1 MHCPHVRIAVGAL
14 ALLAATNV
22 AVHAQP
28 ADHPGRT
35 VTMVNPTLAG
45 STTDGLARALAVGLA
60 SRLGQP
66 FVVTNQAGGAGAIGT
81 ASVARAAPDGYTLL
95 FGAVYVLSVLPALRP
110 TEVGYKSDALVP
122 VCQTVSNAMVL
133 VVRPESRFKLLAD
146 LVAAARAEP
155 GKITYGHQ
163 GPGSIPNLATE
174 EFLQTAN
181 LRIGQVPYRGDPAVL
196 TDVLGG
202 QIDVGALVLGSVPG
216 QNVRVLGVFA
226 EERHPTFPDAPTVKE
241 QGFDVAPVSFGGLL
255 APAGTPAEILSKL
268 ESACAGAAKE
278 EAYLTA
284 AKRAAQPPTYF
295 ADRATF
301 GQRLTRDIEGKK
313 RLIERMAAPR

>member
-1 MHCPHVRIAVGAL
+1 MKRPRAAVLAL
-14 ALLAATNV
+14 AFFAGSISSG
-22 AVHAQP
+22 HAQQSTYP
-28 ADHPGRT
+28 ARN
-35 VTMVNPTLAG
+35 VTIVNPTLAG
-45 STTDGLARALAVGLA
+45 STTDGLARALAVGLS
-60 SRLGQP
+60 SRLGQQ
-66 FVVTNQAGGAGAIGT
+66 FVVSNQAGGAGAIGT
-81 ASVARAAPDGYTLL
+81 AAVARAPQDGHTLL
-95 FGAVYVLSVLPALRP
+95 FGAVYVLSVLPVLRP
-110 TEVGYKSDALVP
+110 AEVGYRSDALVP

-133 VVRPESRFKLLAD
+133 VVRPDSRFKSLAD

-181 LRIGQVPYRGDPAVL
+181 LRINQVPYRGDPAVL

-216 QNVRVLGVFA
+216 QNVRILGVFA

-255 APAGTPAEILSKL
+255 APAGTPVDVLSKL
-268 ESACAGAAKE
+268 EAACAGAARD

-284 AKRAAQPPTYF
+284 AKRAAQPPSYY

-301 GQRLTRDIEGKK
+301 GQRLARDIDTKK
-313 RLIERMAAPR
+313 GLIERMRAQR

>member
-1 MHCPHVRIAVGAL
+1 MFVRGVALFAGTWVLVTAAGA
-14 ALLAATNV
+14 AAQ
-22 AVHAQP
+22 AQP
-28 ADHPGRT
+28 ADYPART
-35 VTMVNPTLAG
+35 VTLVNPTLAG
-45 STTDGLARALAVGLA
+45 STTDGLARALALGLA
-60 SRLGQP
+60 SRLGQQ
-66 FVVTNQAGGAGAIGT
+66 FVVSNQAGGAGAIGT

-110 TEVGYKSDALVP
+110 AEVGYKSDALVP
-122 VCQTVSNAMVL
+122 ICQTVSNAMVL
-133 VVRPESRFKLLAD
+133 VVRPDSRFKSLAD
-146 LVAAARAEP
+146 LVAAARAAP

-174 EFLQTAN
+174 EFLQHAN
-181 LRIGQVPYRGDPAVL
+181 LRINQVPYRGDPAVL

-226 EERHPTFPDAPTVKE
+226 DERHPTFPDAPTVKE

-255 APAGTPAEILSKL
+255 APAGTPAAVLAKL
-268 ESACAGAAKE
+268 EEACAGAARD
-278 EAYLTA
+278 EAYVSA
-284 AKRAAQPPTYF
+284 AKRAAQPPTYY

-301 GQRLTRDIEGKK
+301 GQRLARDVETKK
-313 RLIERMAAPR
+313 RLIERMAAQR

>member
-1 MHCPHVRIAVGAL
+1 MHRPNVIVMACAL
-14 ALLAATNV
+14 ALLAATSD
-22 AVHAQP
+22 AVRAQQADYP
-28 ADHPGRT
+28 ARS

-60 SRLGQP
+60 NRLGQP

-110 TEVGYKSDALVP
+110 AEVGYKSDALVP

-133 VVRPESRFKLLAD
+133 VVRPDSRFKSLAD

-181 LRIGQVPYRGDPAVL
+181 LRINQVPYRGDPAVL

-241 QGFDVAPVSFGGLL
+241 QGFDVAPISFGGLL

-268 ESACAGAAKE
+268 ESACAGAAKD

-284 AKRAAQPPTYF
+284 AKRAAQPPTYYS
-295 ADRATF
+295 DRATF
-301 GQRLTRDIEGKK
+301 GQRLTREIESKK
-313 RLIERMAAPR
+313 RLIERMAAQR

>member
-1 MHCPHVRIAVGAL
+1 MRPVRHACLMLAFIVSAGEIAQAQ
-14 ALLAATNV
+14 TYPNRNV
-22 AVHAQP
+22 
-28 ADHPGRT
+28 T
-35 VTMVNPTLAG
+35 VVNPTLAG
-45 STTDGLARALAVGLA
+45 STTDGLARALSVGM
-60 SRLGQP
+60 SGRLGQQ
-66 FVVTNQAGGAGAIGT
+66 FVVSNQAGGAGAIGT
-81 ASVARAAPDGYTLL
+81 ATVARAAPDGYTLL

-110 TEVGYKSDALVP
+110 AEVGYRSDSLVP

-133 VVRPESRFKLLAD
+133 VVRPDSRFKSLAD

-174 EFLQTAN
+174 EFLQASG
-181 LRIGQVPYRGDPAVL
+181 LQIGQVPYRGDPAVL

-226 EERHPTFPDAPTVKE
+226 DERHPAFPDAPTVKE
-241 QGFDVAPVSFGGLL
+241 QGFNVAPVSFGGLL
-255 APAGTPAEILSKL
+255 APAGTPEDVLGKL
-268 ESACAGAAKE
+268 ETACAGAARD
-278 EAYLTA
+278 EAYAVA
-284 AKRAAQPPTYF
+284 AKRGAQPPSYY

-301 GQRLTRDIEGKK
+301 GQRIARDVETKK
-313 RLIERMAAPR
+313 RLIDRMGAQR

>member
-1 MHCPHVRIAVGAL
+1 MQHTGVARLAGAL
-14 ALLAATNV
+14 AFLIAAGTTV
-22 AVHAQP
+22 QAQP
-28 ADHPGRT
+28 YPSRN
-35 VTMVNPTLAG
+35 VTIVNPTLAG
-45 STTDGLARALAVGLA
+45 STTDGLARALAVGMS
-60 SRLGQP
+60 SRLGQQ
-66 FVVTNQAGGAGAIGT
+66 FVVSNQAGGAGAIGT
-81 ASVARAAPDGYTLL
+81 ATVARAPQDGYTLL
-95 FGAVYVLSVLPALRP
+95 FGAVYVLSVLPVLRP
-110 TEVGYKSDALVP
+110 AEVGYRSDSLVP

-133 VVRPESRFKLLAD
+133 VVRPDSPFKSLAD
-146 LVAAARAEP
+146 LVAAARAAP

-181 LRIGQVPYRGDPAVL
+181 LRINQVPYRGDPAVL

-226 EERHPTFPDAPTVKE
+226 EDRHPTFPDAPTVKE

-255 APAGTPAEILSKL
+255 APAGTPVDVLSKL
-268 ESACAGAAKE
+268 ETACAGAARD
-278 EAYLTA
+278 EAYATA
-284 AKRAAQPPTYF
+284 AKRAAQPPSYY

-301 GQRLTRDIEGKK
+301 GQRLARDIEAKK
-313 RLIERMAAPR
+313 RLIERMSAQK